1 MRRLR
6 GSVARTALLFLLLAV
21 LLVPPAWGQ
30 SAPSPSTVPTTSGH
44 LPPVATLPP
53 VSPAAPA
60 RPHPTATLPTFVWG
74 LAFIIYGQGDDT
86 THFMGEGAAMVVD
99 NNLRNIT
106 TFGGEGSGG
115 LTASTVNYN
124 YSVGY
129 FNVINATPSPSAR
142 TNVSFADVPGRNF
155 AVLFGGLTDLET
167 QRTANDTW
175 VYYFA
180 NQTWLNVTQTVAPP
194 ARQSAAFA
202 VNDSGQTALLEG
214 GWNPSY
220 TGNGS
225 TAAVIWN
232 DTWSLN
238 LTTFDWTHLHPLR
251 SPPPMFG
258 SGMIWQNTTHRYD
271 LFGGCALQCSSAL
284 WSFGGTPA
292 VWTQNSATGTIPAPR
307 AAGAFVWDGA
317 DQVAILVGGFAWGI
331 QGVQAFGDTYLL
343 SMATRTWSTVIA
355 EGGPGPRYDAPN
367 AWADFPGCEGLNIL
381 GGDTSLTGPPMNAS
395 LLAPFGA
402 PATNCFPNLIAGG
415 GSPPPPPCSVQSVP
429 LELRVTDA
437 RTGQGIGSAAVSIHG
452 KCLSTTQFTNAAGF
466 LNYTLP
472 APDLINF
479 SATAGGYRDTAV
491 LDHFLPNT
499 TNFVTIPM
507 TPDPSLSV
515 RAWGVGVSGVPE
527 PLANVSVQEALFRV
541 LGVTGPTGWLNVS
554 PFAAPPGPLDIGG
567 SLVNYSSA
575 SSSVVVPFTG
585 PLRTNLTLLAPGELD
600 VHIVDGTTGRA
611 VAATNEAIR
620 NVDESGP
627 SSIPFVVNSAGWYN
641 VSTLAAAN
649 YTVSAGASGY
659 LTNETTFDHPWIRH
673 QVVTLSLP
681 EESGAVLDV
690 LVQNSVTGDRLG
702 GATVHLVGFATVV
715 TSRSGW
721 ANFSDVKPPSLYQVM
736 ANDTGFTSNY
746 TVVSLTYFQRV
757 DPYYVDLTPLPA
769 CTGGNAPCSPGHS
782 GQSGPPFAFV
792 NAGGGVGGLLL
803 ATPLALAGAGVV
815 YAVLV
820 ARRTTRPLARPTT
833 TATPGR

>member
-21 LLVPPAWGQ
+21 LVAPPAWAQ
-30 SAPSPSTVPTTSGH
+30 SAGPS
-44 LPPVATLPP
+44 
-53 VSPAAPA
+53 SPAPKAAGPLPQGIAPPTLA
-60 RPHPTATLPTFVWG
+60 AVAPSLPHPSATLPTFVWG

-106 TFGGEGSGG
+106 TFGGEGTGG
-115 LTASTVNYN
+115 LTATTVNYN

-129 FNVINATPSPSAR
+129 FSVINATPSPSAR
-142 TNVSFADVPGRNF
+142 TNVSFADVPGRDF
-155 AVLFGGLTDLET
+155 AVLFGGLTDLQT

-180 NQTWLNVTQTVAPP
+180 NQSWLNVTHTVAPP

-238 LTTFDWTHLHPLR
+238 LSTFDWTHLHPVR
-251 SPPPMFG
+251 SPPPLFG
-258 SGMIWQNTTHRYD
+258 SGLIWQNTTHRYD
-271 LFGGCALQCSSAL
+271 LFGGCALQCSSDL
-284 WSFGGTPA
+284 WSFGGSPA
-292 VWTQNSATGTIPAPR
+292 VWRQDSATGTIPGPR
-307 AAGAFVWDGA
+307 AGGAFVWDGA
-317 DQVAILVGGFAWGI
+317 DQLAILVGGFAWAG

-343 SMATRTWSTVIA
+343 SMASRTWSTVIA

-381 GGDTSLTGPPMNAS
+381 GGDTSLSGPPMNAS
-395 LLAPFGA
+395 LLAPFGG

-429 LELRVTDA
+429 LELRVTDQ
-437 RTGQGIGSAAVSIHG
+437 RTSVGIGSAAVSIQG
-452 KCLSTTQFTNAAGF
+452 KCLSTIQYTNAAGY

-472 APDLINF
+472 APDVINF
-479 SATAGGYRDTAV
+479 SATASGYRDTTV
-491 LDHFLPNT
+491 IDHFLPNT
-499 TNFVTIPM
+499 TNRVTIPM

-515 RAWGVGVSGVPE
+515 RAWGVGVSGVPV
-527 PLANVSVQEALFRV
+527 PLANVSVQEGLFRV
-541 LGVTGPTGWLNVS
+541 LGQTGPSGWLNVS

-567 SLVNYSSA
+567 SLVNHSSA
-575 SSSVVVPFTG
+575 TSPVIVPFTG
-585 PLRTNLTLLAPGELD
+585 PLLTNLTLLAAGELD
-600 VHIVDGTTGRA
+600 VHIVDGTTGHG
-611 VAATNEAIR
+611 VAAINEEIR
-620 NVDESGP
+620 NIDQSGP

-641 VSTLAAAN
+641 VSTQAAAN
-649 YTVSAGASGY
+649 YTVSAGAVGY

-673 QVVTLSLP
+673 QVVTLALP
-681 EESGAVLDV
+681 EEYGAVLDV
-690 LVQNSVTGDRLG
+690 LVQNSVTGDPLG
-702 GATVHLVGFATVV
+702 GATVHLVGFATVT
-715 TSRSGW
+715 TSGRGW
-721 ANFSDVKPPSLYQVM
+721 ANFTDVKPPNLYQVM

-757 DPYYVDLTPLPA
+757 APYYVDLTPLPG
-769 CTGGNAPCSPGHS
+769 CSGNGACSPGHS
-782 GQSGPPFAFV
+782 GQSGPPFGFV
-792 NAGGGVGGLLL
+792 TSGGGVGGLLL

-815 YAVLV
+815 YAIF
-820 ARRTTRPLARPTT
+820 ASRRSTRPLARPTPT
-833 TATPGR
+833 TTPGR